1 MSPAPRLNAVAYIS
15 FQNHPILVRTF
26 VNNQRDDLKY
36 HYVAHTSLDVIEE
49 RVLNLFNRFD
59 SVAATKGGECY
70 LGHLYSMEDL
80 AVYGW
85 ISPSKL
91 KIVIALALTDAVVKD
106 KEILTIFKALH
117 LAYHRALSNPF
128 LRLDAPAEVLNDPA
142 ALLISGNARWKSL
155 TKRVDAI
162 GKAINDA

>member
-1 MSPAPRLNAVAYIS
+1 MSPVTRLNAVGYIS
-15 FQNHPILVRTF
+15 SQNHPILVRTF
-26 VNNQRDDLKY
+26 VTNQRDDLKY

-49 RVLNLFNRFD
+49 RV
-59 SVAATKGGECY
+59 SATKGGECY

-85 ISPSKL
+85 VAPSKL
-91 KIVIALALTDAVVKD
+91 KIVVALALTDNVVKD
-106 KEILTIFKALH
+106 KEVVTIFKALH

-128 LRLDAPAEVLNDPA
+128 LRLNAPAEVLNDPA

>member
-49 RVLNLFNRFD
+49 R
-59 SVAATKGGECY
+59 VAATKGGECY

-128 LRLDAPAEVLNDPA
+128 LRLNAPAEVLNDPA